1 MWRPVRTG
9 SRDFLRNGRHARPA
23 PGYSLPGWRPS
34 RPHRRQ
40 PRRSTLNSPF
50 EPRESVSRTHEAVL
64 TSAVIERPEPVLAT
78 SSSDHALVVLT
89 EVELGIGR
97 PDSIVLADELATL
110 FRRRAAGLRLANL
123 TEARVLGA
131 LMGDSPAS
139 ATSSERH

>member
-1 MWRPVRTG
+1 
-9 SRDFLRNGRHARPA
+9 
-23 PGYSLPGWRPS
+23 
-34 RPHRRQ
+34 
-40 PRRSTLNSPF
+40 
-50 EPRESVSRTHEAVL
+50 VL